1 MCSQLLAFFPPCDK
15 DVLKHK
21 SRKSGMKS
29 ELGIQK
35 PVNKDDCRAPVSDAF
50 LFPVF
55 PFLIKIL

>member
-1 MCSQLLAFFPPCDK
+1 
-15 DVLKHK
+15 LKHK